1 MRVSE
6 LARRADRAVGP
17 CRSRSRL
24 KSAAHCISDTP
35 VFIGERSI
43 KKKLIS
49 LMTSGDIDTQVGT
62 VHLCLLIRERTQ
74 HGEIGQWDCD
84 TSKQRSVPFVGW
96 GRWIRCQLEQN
107 IIDALEV
114 N

>member
-1 MRVSE
+1 
-6 LARRADRAVGP
+6 
-17 CRSRSRL
+17 
-24 KSAAHCISDTP
+24 
-35 VFIGERSI
+35 
-43 KKKLIS
+43 
-49 LMTSGDIDTQVGT
+49 MTSGGIDTQVGT
-62 VHLCLLIRERTQ
+62 VHFCLLIRERTQ
-74 HGEIGQWDCD
+74 HGEIGQWACD